1 MELSTIIR
9 TKVWCQWAFSYNYVG
24 ARVTKENS
32 NKLTKVELDFYILF
46 VKHKL
51 LYGRFVYYF
60 QKNLFYLVD

>member
-1 MELSTIIR
+1 MQLSAIIR
-9 TKVWCQWAFSYNYVG
+9 TKVWCQLAFSYKYVG

-51 LYGRFVYYF
+51 LYDRFVYYF
-60 QKNLFYLVD
+60 QTNLFNLVD